1 MKVIK
6 FIKKNYKRFIFQV
19 VSIISVFVIF
29 SISAFAEPFDVSID
43 MSISKPNI
51 TSNTYYV
58 EVLYN
63 NGISAEVDILS
74 VRSNNPNDSI
84 QYPPIDVQITNSSI
98 TFVSHFEGTQY
109 LFNCFW
115 ITSAGN
121 NGVYQTDGEFLQI
134 SFSNIAGIHLYG
146 NFNVISGSLPT
157 NTNWNINYSS
167 DASVIAELEK
177 ITNALNSQNNND
189 IVSSI
194 EQSTDKI
201 LHSDTPKPDINTGS
215 VNEHNAL
222 DNQIM
227 SNNQQGI
234 DDTKSLFNNFGIDG
248 STNMAKGML
257 ACGAI
262 LERFLNVDF
271 LEDLV
276 DFSLAL
282 GIFAFVLGSGFIIAS
297 AYTSNKA
304 RNDYS
309 RSRAMYQQSFG
320 PGAKRAQAEKRRQEW
335 LAKRGKK

>member
-1 MKVIK
+1 MKIIK
-6 FIKKNYKRFIFQV
+6 FIKKNYKRLILQF
-19 VSIISVFVIF
+19 VSIISIF
-29 SISAFAEPFDVSID
+29 IMFSVCAFAEPFDVSID

-51 TSNTYYV
+51 TANTYYV

-74 VRSNNPNDSI
+74 VRSSNPNDSI

-167 DASVIAELEK
+167 DASIIAELEK

-194 EQSTDKI
+194 EQSTNEI
-201 LHSDTPKPDINTGS
+201 LNGGGSRPTVDTSTVNQHNTLENQINTNNTVG
-215 VNEHNAL
+215 VNEAKNLFSNFTL
-222 DNQIM
+222 DTNIT
-227 SNNQQGI
+227 NGLLAVTN
-234 DDTKSLFNNFGIDG
+234 LFNSVSNVGWIPEILKL
-248 STNMAKGML
+248 SLML
-257 ACGAI
+257 G
-262 LERFLNVDF
+262 LL
-271 LEDLV
+271 
-276 DFSLAL
+276 
-282 GIFAFVLGSGFIIAS
+282 AFVLGTVQLIRKAS
-297 AYTSNKA
+297 
-304 RNDYS
+304 
-309 RSRAMYQQSFG
+309 
-320 PGAKRAQAEKRRQEW
+320 EK
-335 LAKRGKK
+335 